1 LADGIREKEF
11 LSKQEEELR
20 RPKNIEHQ
28 KELLKQIVA
37 RKYDAFMR
45 SEVDM
50 TQAEMLINKSL
61 LP

>member
-37 RKYDAFMR
+37 RKSDAFTR

-61 LP
+61 IP